1 MKKTILSLGFLLA
14 VSLSAFAQNETG
26 QKNVVN
32 ETEQKKPKNGV
43 EQNKMENAMKAVEKE
58 QQVALSHAG
67 TFATRFETF
76 VKSASANR
84 ELSDAQKEKLD
95 STYHAYLDEY
105 SIVKDSI
112 SDEDVRRVS
121 KAKVTYQKLQVRNFT
136 DKTTDQ
142 VTDVANTIGEKVSK
156 VFKRTKK
163 KVQGAIEGFKKE

>member
-1 MKKTILSLGFLLA
+1 MKKTVLSLGLLLA

-26 QKNVVN
+26 QKKS
-32 ETEQKKPKNGV
+32 ENGM
-43 EQNKMENAMKAVEKE
+43 ELKKMENAMKAVEKE
-58 QQVALSHAG
+58 QQVALAHAG
-67 TFATRFETF
+67 TFANRFETF
-76 VKSASANR
+76 VKSASTNR

-95 STYHAYLDEY
+95 STYQAYLDEY

-112 SDEDVRRVS
+112 SDEEVRRVS
-121 KAKVTYQKLQVRNFT
+121 KAKVAYQKLQVRNFT

-142 VTDVANTIGEKVSK
+142 VADVANTIGEKVSK

>member
-1 MKKTILSLGFLLA
+1 MKKTILSLEFLLA

-67 TFATRFETF
+67 TFAKRFETF
-76 VKSASANR
+76 VKSASGNR

-121 KAKVTYQKLQVRNFT
+121 KAKVAYQKLQVRNFT

-142 VTDVANTIGEKVSK
+142 VSDVANTIGEKVSK

>member
-58 QQVALSHAG
+58 QLVALSHAG

-121 KAKVTYQKLQVRNFT
+121 KAKVAYQKLQVRNFT

>member
-67 TFATRFETF
+67 TFAKRFETF
-76 VKSASANR
+76 VKSASTNR

-95 STYHAYLDEY
+95 STYHVYLDEY

-121 KAKVTYQKLQVRNFT
+121 KAKVAYQKLQVRNFT

-142 VTDVANTIGEKVSK
+142 VSDVANTIGEKVSK

>member
-67 TFATRFETF
+67 TFAKRFETF
-76 VKSASANR
+76 VKSASVNR

-112 SDEDVRRVS
+112 SDEDVRRMS
-121 KAKVTYQKLQVRNFT
+121 KAKVAYQKLQVRNFT

>member
-1 MKKTILSLGFLLA
+1 MLA
-14 VSLSAFAQNETG
+14 VSLSGFAQNEIG
-26 QKNVVN
+26 QKTV
-32 ETEQKKPKNGV
+32 NGV
-43 EQNKMENAMKAVEKE
+43 EQKKSDNGVEQKKMENAMKSVEKE

-67 TFATRFETF
+67 TFAKRFETF

-84 ELSDAQKEKLD
+84 ELSDAQKEKID
-95 STYHAYLDEY
+95 STYQAYLEEY

-121 KAKVTYQKLQVRNFT
+121 KAKVAYQKLQVRNFT

-142 VTDVANTIGEKVSK
+142 VTDVANTIGRKVSK

-163 KVQGAIEGFKKE
+163 KVQGAIEGFKKNN

>member
-32 ETEQKKPKNGV
+32 ETEQKKPENGV

-58 QQVALSHAG
+58 QQVVLSHAG

-84 ELSDAQKEKLD
+84 ELSDAQKEKID

-136 DKTTDQ
+136 DKTSDQ
-142 VTDVANTIGEKVSK
+142 VSDVANTIGEKVSK

>member
-14 VSLSAFAQNETG
+14 VSLSGFAQNETG

-67 TFATRFETF
+67 TFAKRFETF
-76 VKSASANR
+76 VKSASVNR

-121 KAKVTYQKLQVRNFT
+121 KAKVAYQKLQVRNFT

-142 VTDVANTIGEKVSK
+142 VSDVANTIGEKVSK

>member
-32 ETEQKKPKNGV
+32 ETEQKKPENGV

-58 QQVALSHAG
+58 QQVVLSHAG

-84 ELSDAQKEKLD
+84 ELSDAQKEKID

-121 KAKVTYQKLQVRNFT
+121 KAKVAYQKLQVRNFT
-136 DKTTDQ
+136 DKTSDQ
-142 VTDVANTIGEKVSK
+142 VSDVANTIGEKVSK

>member
-1 MKKTILSLGFLLA
+1 MKKTVLSLGLLLA

-26 QKNVVN
+26 QKKS
-32 ETEQKKPKNGV
+32 ENGM
-43 EQNKMENAMKAVEKE
+43 ELKKMENAMKAVEKE
-58 QQVALSHAG
+58 QQDALSHAG
-67 TFATRFETF
+67 TFANRFETF
-76 VKSASANR
+76 VKSASTNR

-95 STYHAYLDEY
+95 STYQAYLDEY

-112 SDEDVRRVS
+112 SDEEVRRVS
-121 KAKVTYQKLQVRNFT
+121 KAKVAYQKLQVRNFT

-142 VTDVANTIGEKVSK
+142 VADVANTIGEKVSK

>member
-1 MKKTILSLGFLLA
+1 MKKTVLSLGLLLA

-26 QKNVVN
+26 QKKSENGM
-32 ETEQKKPKNGV
+32 EQK
-43 EQNKMENAMKAVEKE
+43 KMENAMKAVEKE

-67 TFATRFETF
+67 TFANRFETF
-76 VKSASANR
+76 VKSASTNR

-136 DKTTDQ
+136 DKTSDQ
-142 VTDVANTIGEKVSK
+142 VSDVANTIGEKVSK

>member
-1 MKKTILSLGFLLA
+1 MKKTVLSLGLLLA
-14 VSLSAFAQNETG
+14 VSLSAFAQNETE

-32 ETEQKKPKNGV
+32 ETEQKKSENGV

-95 STYHAYLDEY
+95 STYQAYLDEY

-121 KAKVTYQKLQVRNFT
+121 KAKVAYQKLQVRNFA
-136 DKTTDQ
+136 DKTSDQ
-142 VTDVANTIGEKVSK
+142 VSDVANTIGEKVSK

>member
-32 ETEQKKPKNGV
+32 ETEQKKPENGV
-43 EQNKMENAMKAVEKE
+43 EQNKMENAMTAVEKE

-76 VKSASANR
+76 VKSASAKR
-84 ELSDAQKEKLD
+84 ELSDAQKEKID

-136 DKTTDQ
+136 DKTSGQ
-142 VTDVANTIGEKVSK
+142 VSDVANTIGEKVSK

>member
-1 MKKTILSLGFLLA
+1 MKKTVLSLGLLLA

-26 QKNVVN
+26 QKKS
-32 ETEQKKPKNGV
+32 ENGM
-43 EQNKMENAMKAVEKE
+43 ELKKMENAMKAVEKE
-58 QQVALSHAG
+58 QQVALSHTG
-67 TFATRFETF
+67 TFANRFETF
-76 VKSASANR
+76 VKSASTNR

-95 STYHAYLDEY
+95 STYQAYLDEY

-112 SDEDVRRVS
+112 SDEEVRRVS
-121 KAKVTYQKLQVRNFT
+121 KAKVAYQKLQVRNFT

-142 VTDVANTIGEKVSK
+142 VADVANTIGEKVSK

>member
-1 MKKTILSLGFLLA
+1 MKKTVLSLGLLLA

-26 QKNVVN
+26 QKKSENGM
-32 ETEQKKPKNGV
+32 EQK
-43 EQNKMENAMKAVEKE
+43 KMENAMKAVEKE

-67 TFATRFETF
+67 TFVNRFETF
-76 VKSASANR
+76 VKSASTNR

-95 STYHAYLDEY
+95 STYQAYLDEY

-112 SDEDVRRVS
+112 SDEEVRRVS
-121 KAKVTYQKLQVRNFT
+121 KAKVAYQKLQVRNFP

-142 VTDVANTIGEKVSK
+142 VADVANTIGEKVSK

>member
-1 MKKTILSLGFLLA
+1 MLA

-26 QKNVVN
+26 
-32 ETEQKKPKNGV
+32 QKKPKNGV

-84 ELSDAQKEKLD
+84 ELSDAQKEKID
-95 STYHAYLDEY
+95 STYQAYLEEY
-105 SIVKDSI
+105 RIVKDSI

-121 KAKVTYQKLQVRNFT
+121 KAKVAYQKLQVRNFT

-163 KVQGAIEGFKKE
+163 KVQGAIEGFKKNKKRGCVIDR

>member
-1 MKKTILSLGFLLA
+1 MKKTVLSLGLLLA

-26 QKNVVN
+26 R
-32 ETEQKKPKNGV
+32 KKSENGM
-43 EQNKMENAMKAVEKE
+43 ELKKMENAMKAVEKE
-58 QQVALSHAG
+58 QQAALSHAG
-67 TFATRFETF
+67 TFANRFETF
-76 VKSASANR
+76 VKSASTNR

-95 STYHAYLDEY
+95 STYQAYLDEY

-121 KAKVTYQKLQVRNFT
+121 KAKVAYQKLQVRNFT

-142 VTDVANTIGEKVSK
+142 VADVANTIGEKVSK

>member
-1 MKKTILSLGFLLA
+1 MKKTVLSLGLLLA

-26 QKNVVN
+26 QKKSENGM
-32 ETEQKKPKNGV
+32 EQK
-43 EQNKMENAMKAVEKE
+43 KMENAMKAVEKE
-58 QQVALSHAG
+58 QQVALSHVG
-67 TFATRFETF
+67 TFANRFETF
-76 VKSASANR
+76 VKSASTNR

-95 STYHAYLDEY
+95 STYQAYLDEY

-112 SDEDVRRVS
+112 SDEEVRRVS
-121 KAKVTYQKLQVRNFT
+121 KAKVAYQKLQVRNFT

-142 VTDVANTIGEKVSK
+142 VADVANTIGEKVSK

>member
-32 ETEQKKPKNGV
+32 ETEQKKPENGV

-76 VKSASANR
+76 VKSASTKR
-84 ELSDAQKEKLD
+84 ELSDAQKEKID

-136 DKTTDQ
+136 DKTSDQ
-142 VTDVANTIGEKVSK
+142 VSDVANTIGEKVSK

>member
-1 MKKTILSLGFLLA
+1 MKKTVLSLGLLLA

-26 QKNVVN
+26 QKESENGM
-32 ETEQKKPKNGV
+32 EQK
-43 EQNKMENAMKAVEKE
+43 KMENAMKAVKKE

-67 TFATRFETF
+67 TFANRFETF
-76 VKSASANR
+76 VKSASTNR

-95 STYHAYLDEY
+95 STYQAYLDEY

-112 SDEDVRRVS
+112 SDEEVRRVS
-121 KAKVTYQKLQVRNFT
+121 KAKVAYQKLQVRNFT
-136 DKTTDQ
+136 DKTTDH
-142 VTDVANTIGEKVSK
+142 VADVANTIGEKVSK

>member
-1 MKKTILSLGFLLA
+1 MKKTVLSLGLLLA

-26 QKNVVN
+26 QKKS
-32 ETEQKKPKNGV
+32 ENGM
-43 EQNKMENAMKAVEKE
+43 ELKKMENAMKAVEKE

-67 TFATRFETF
+67 TFANRFETF
-76 VKSASANR
+76 VKSASTNR

-95 STYHAYLDEY
+95 STYQAYLDEY

-112 SDEDVRRVS
+112 SDEVVRRVS
-121 KAKVTYQKLQVRNFT
+121 KAKVAYQKLQVRNFT

-142 VTDVANTIGEKVSK
+142 VADVANTIGEKVSK

>member
-67 TFATRFETF
+67 TFAKRFETF

-142 VTDVANTIGEKVSK
+142 VSDVANTIGEKVSK

>member
-58 QQVALSHAG
+58 QQVVLSRVG

-121 KAKVTYQKLQVRNFT
+121 KAKVAYQKLQVRNFT

>member
-32 ETEQKKPKNGV
+32 ETEQKKPENGV

-58 QQVALSHAG
+58 QQVVLSHAG

-121 KAKVTYQKLQVRNFT
+121 KAKVTYQKQQVRNFT
-136 DKTTDQ
+136 DKTSDQ

>member
-32 ETEQKKPKNGV
+32 ETEQKKPENGV

-58 QQVALSHAG
+58 QQVVLSHAG

-84 ELSDAQKEKLD
+84 ELSDAQKEKLY

-121 KAKVTYQKLQVRNFT
+121 KAKVAYQKLQVRNFT

>member
-156 VFKRTKK
+156 VFKCTKK

>member
-14 VSLSAFAQNETG
+14 VSLSGFAQNEIG
-26 QKNVVN
+26 QKTV
-32 ETEQKKPKNGV
+32 NGV
-43 EQNKMENAMKAVEKE
+43 EQKKSDNGVEQKKMENAMKSVEKE
-58 QQVALSHAG
+58 QQVALSHDG
-67 TFATRFETF
+67 TFAKRFETF
-76 VKSASANR
+76 VKSAAANR
-84 ELSDAQKEKLD
+84 ELSDAQKEKID
-95 STYHAYLDEY
+95 STYQAYLEEY

-121 KAKVTYQKLQVRNFT
+121 KAKVAYQKLQVRNFT

-142 VTDVANTIGEKVSK
+142 VTDVANTIGTKVSK